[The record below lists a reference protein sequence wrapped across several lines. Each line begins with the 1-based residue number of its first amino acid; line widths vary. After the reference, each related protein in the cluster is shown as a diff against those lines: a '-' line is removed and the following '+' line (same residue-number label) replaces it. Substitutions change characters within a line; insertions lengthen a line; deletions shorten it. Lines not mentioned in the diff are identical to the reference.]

1 MDSIKKRFNAILSS
15 CIVITLAV
23 ATGIGIPGKVNAETQ
38 YIFECPALKP
48 VINLPSGDSITMLE
62 TILRISTSHA
72 NENIEHI
79 TLVKL
84 DNGFAKVLNT
94 CKSQICEYNVQRLP
108 RGFYKVI
115 VKTNFKVFSDTI
127 TIK

>member
-15 CIVITLAV
+15 LCIIITFVV
-23 ATGIGIPGKVNAETQ
+23 ATGIGIPGNVNAK
-38 YIFECPALKP
+38 CPALKP

-84 DNGFAKVLNT
+84 DNGFAKVMNT
-94 CKSQICEYNVQRLP
+94 CKSQICEYNVQRLQ

-115 VKTNFKVFSDTI
+115 VKTNLKVFSDTI
-127 TIK
+127 TIN